1 MDNNLAVDTKDKKMY
16 EAYERMTA
24 HVDSFER
31 FEEFYNYFLKQV
43 TTEDKEKLNK
53 WLLKVLFV
61 ELKRKHPFDEL
72 IDLVDS
78 DEKETLKIWLDS
90 SLGKLKRRIDD

>member
-24 HVDSFER
+24 NVDSFER